1 MILPAAGGGAPTI
14 VPLEGAPF
22 IVTIVLV
29 GLGCFLMLVA
39 ALGLVR
45 FPDFY
50 SRMHPAGKGDTLGQG
65 LVLAGLI
72 VAAIATGETWVV
84 WMKLVL
90 IILFIFVANPTATH
104 ALARAAWITGV
115 KPWIPEPEEAESAA
129 AQQEQSIALTKN
141 TEGAA

>member
-1 MILPAAGGGAPTI
+1 MIVAASGAAASPI

-22 IVTIVLV
+22 IAMIILV

-72 VAAIATGETWVV
+72 VAAIGTGENWVV

-90 IILFIFVANPTATH
+90 IIVFIFVANPTATH

-115 KPWIPEPEEAESAA
+115 KPWIPDPDEAAKAEAEQAK
-129 AQQEQSIALTKN
+129 ALTKD
-141 TEGAA
+141 GAA